1 MGDARHV
8 RRIVRRLWP
17 RFGGALLTVC
27 AAAALELASG
37 TVLRVPNPPAILL
50 LTTVFATFSGGLR
63 AGLISAALSWLYL
76 AYFLDEPGPALA

>member
-27 AAAALELASG
+27 AVILVERKIAELGLELHEVG
-37 TVLRVPNPPAILL
+37 G
-50 LTTVFATFSGGLR
+50 AT
-63 AGLISAALSWLYL
+63 
-76 AYFLDEPGPALA
+76 